1 MITRLRTSK
10 AAKERMEALNRVLR
24 FSSNAVLLRYA
35 IARSILVERDVKT
48 DSDAAYT
55 DSSGFEI
62 PRSTLFGENEAVFKY
77 CMGIKSSDTDDFFFP
92 NLTILH
98 IERGLKLLERDYK
111 YAGNKDKFIKN
122 LALKIEE

>member
-1 MITRLRTSK
+1 
-10 AAKERMEALNRVLR
+10 MEALSRVLR

-35 IARSILVERDVKT
+35 IARSILADKDIKT
-48 DSDAAYT
+48 DPDGTYI

-77 CMGIKSSDTDDFFFP
+77 CMGVKSSDPDDLFFP
-92 NLTILH
+92 NLTALH

-111 YAGNKDKFIKN
+111 FAGNKDKFIKN
-122 LALKIEE
+122 IASKIEE